1 MAKSIDFN
9 LVAGL
14 WGEISQEYIKTFK
27 NIVREEFEKQAGKD
41 GKVELVFRRIFLTA
55 LKV

>member
-1 MAKSIDFN
+1 
-9 LVAGL
+9 VVGL
-14 WGEISQEYIKTFK
+14 WGEISQEYIETFK
-27 NIVREEFEKQAGKD
+27 NIVRKEFEKQAGKD